1 MISFS
6 LTLHFITCQG
16 FAGASISSPFFRK
29 AWVHRARMLV
39 QRYVPCHLGLH
50 AVVTAGPRAP
60 LIHDAR
66 AMTRQWMRT
75 VVKYQRKTNEDL
87 SIDGKMRMHPWKMK
101 MEMKRLM

>member
-1 MISFS
+1 MHDACEDIAHVGMKCFS
-6 LTLHFITCQG
+6 HFAPDEHFEG
-16 FAGASISSPFFRK
+16 
-29 AWVHRARMLV
+29 
-39 QRYVPCHLGLH
+39 
-50 AVVTAGPRAP
+50 VVAAGPRVP

-75 VVKYQRKTNEDL
+75 VVKYPRKNNKDL